1 LNELLKKGVEFFNK
15 GYYFEAHDAFEEIW
29 MAERGEAR
37 IFYQGLVQVS
47 TGYYHFTMKNLAG
60 AESQLRKG
68 LDKLSKFAP
77 VYRGVQ
83 VRELIN
89 AASCGLR
96 LFEEGRRDGVEPA
109 EIEVS
114 FPQIAVDDSN

>member
-1 LNELLKKGVEFFNK
+1 
-15 GYYFEAHDAFEEIW
+15 
-29 MAERGEAR
+29 MAERGEER
-37 IFYQGLVQVS
+37 MFYQGLVQVS

-83 VRELIN
+83 VSELID
-89 AASCGLR
+89 AGHSSLR
-96 LFEEGRRDGVEPA
+96 LFEKSRRNGVDPA
-109 EIEVS
+109 GIELS
-114 FPQIAVDDSN
+114 FPQIAVSDSN